1 MPEERARS
9 REESGS
15 RSKIDPILD
24 AAGQVFQEYGFAGAR
39 VDEIARRA
47 GVNKA
52 MLYYHVGDKRA
63 LFTAVLTRN
72 MDTALA
78 RVRAAAAVEAQPEDR
93 LTALTTAFAEAA
105 AEADHLSLVMR
116 EATAGGD
123 NLSDEVLQRLLAVAR
138 ETIQVIGNGQSLG
151 RFRQVEPLLVHL
163 MMVASIMLLTV
174 GRPIR
179 ERITE
184 IGPVKSNIPNDPKQL
199 AAAVADVLL
208 HGVVAKERL

>member
-1 MPEERARS
+1 MSEERARS
-9 REESGS
+9 SEAGGS
-15 RSKIDPILD
+15 RSKVDSILD

-63 LFTAVLTRN
+63 LFTTVLTRN
-72 MDTALA
+72 MDTALD
-78 RVRAAAAVEAQPEDR
+78 RVRDAAAVDAQPEER
-93 LTALTTAFAEAA
+93 LTALATAFAAAA

-123 NLSDEVLQRLLAVAR
+123 NLSDEVLQRLMAVAIQ
-138 ETIQVIGNGQSLG
+138 TIQVIGEGQSQG

-184 IGPVKSNIPNDPKQL
+184 IGPVEANIPNDPKQL

-208 HGVVAKERL
+208 HGMLTKERS

>member
-1 MPEERARS
+1 M
-9 REESGS
+9 
-15 RSKIDPILD
+15 ILD
-24 AAGQVFQEYGFAGAR
+24 AAGQVFQELGFAGAR

-78 RVRAAAAVEAQPEDR
+78 RVRAAAAVEAQPEER
-93 LTALTTAFAEAA
+93 LVALATAFAEAA

-123 NLSDEVLQRLLAVAR
+123 NLSDEVLQRLMAVAL
-138 ETIQVIGNGQSLG
+138 ETIQVIDEGQSLG

-184 IGPVKSNIPNDPKQL
+184 IGPVKPGIPNDPKQL

-208 HGVVAKERL
+208 HGIINEERS